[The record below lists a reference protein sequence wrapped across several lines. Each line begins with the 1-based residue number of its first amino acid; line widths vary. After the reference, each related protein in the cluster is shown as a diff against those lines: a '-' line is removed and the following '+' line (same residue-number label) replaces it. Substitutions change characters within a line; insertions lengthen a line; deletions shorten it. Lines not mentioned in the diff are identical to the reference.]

1 MPSTSQSTD
10 LTAAAEPGS
19 STTLDLSSDITTLT
33 AAVCDI
39 ESVSQDE
46 AALADAI
53 EAALRPRSHLTI
65 SRDGNTVLGRTCL
78 GRSGRVGLAG
88 HIDTGPLTEVP
99 TLPTRR
105 VDGELWGRGTVD

>member
-53 EAALRPRSHLTI
+53 EAALRPLAHLQVE
-65 SRDGNTVLGRTCL
+65 RDGNTVVARTSLGRAE
-78 GRSGRVGLAG
+78 RVVLAG
-88 HIDTGPLTEVP
+88 HIDTVPLTDAP
-99 TLPTRR
+99 NLPTRQ
-105 VDGELWGRGTVD
+105 VDALLWGRG